1 MKVGVLIAKDLRR
14 QWRDRKA
21 FLWQLAVPLVITGIM
36 GVSFGGGVFGDT
48 SISAIPIAIVG
59 GDVPAVLQDQLA
71 QSLQESGFFQ
81 VIWTDSTAADDLV
94 RRGKLQ
100 AAVVLP
106 PKLLTRLLSG
116 EDVVLQLWKDPNSQ
130 IKAGIV
136 ETILTEGLREFQAG
150 EAAYRALWPE
160 DEVDPADFEAGPV
173 AAALE
178 GNPLPLWE
186 ALRKEDATASEAG
199 GSSAGLAAHLDRA
212 VAFGQGMGDHR
223 VGLVVR
229 DRADWD
235 APDDPA
241 RQRSLFD
248 YFLPAISVF
257 FMMFGVAA
265 IVRDHHRERESRT
278 LARVLLAPVSSADVL
293 LGKWAT
299 AVVAGVV
306 QLCVLFAVGAAV
318 FGLNLG
324 RAPLLLLLTVVLAGA
339 ATASFYLVL
348 GLLARTEKAMDALTT
363 VVTLVAG
370 MVGGNFFPI
379 DLMPSTLH
387 LAGKVTFN
395 YWANRALS
403 DLIIHDGTWRDVAP
417 ALGALLGFAAVGL
430 AVSLA
435 VLAAKRRRG
444 VAA

>member
-21 FLWQLAVPLVITGIM
+21 FLWQLAVPLLITGIM
-36 GVSFGGGVFGDT
+36 GVSFGGGVFGDA
-48 SISAIPIAIVG
+48 SISAIPVAVVG
-59 GDVPAVLQDQLA
+59 GDLPAVLQDQLA
-71 QSLQESGFFQ
+71 QSLQKSGFFQ
-81 VIWTDSTAADDLV
+81 VTWADSATADDLV

-100 AAVVLP
+100 AAIVLP
-106 PKLLTRLLSG
+106 PELLTRLLSG

-160 DEVDPADFEAGPV
+160 DEIDPADFEAGPV

-186 ALRKEDATASEAG
+186 ALRKQGDATGSGEG
-199 GSSAGLAAHLDRA
+199 GADLGTHLDRA
-212 VAFGQGMGDHR
+212 AAFGQAVSDHR

-278 LARVLLAPVSSADVL
+278 LARVLLAPVSSVDVL
-293 LGKWAT
+293 LGKWGT

-306 QLCVLFAVGAAV
+306 QLCVLFAVGGAV
-318 FGLNLG
+318 FGMSLG
-324 RAPLLLLLTVVLAGA
+324 RAPGLLLLTVVLACA

-387 LAGKVTFN
+387 LAGQVTFN

-403 DLIIHDGTWRDVAP
+403 ALIIHDGAWRDVAP
-417 ALGALLGFAAVGL
+417 ALGALVGFAVAGL
-430 AVSLA
+430 VVSLA